1 MPRNKRLLE
10 FSQPAGSPP
19 SGEPVFL
26 AVGRLLSP
34 HGLNGEIQM
43 EILSDFPERLKPG
56 RMLYLGDDRL
66 PLEVRGRRGHSRGF
80 LIAFT
85 GYDNPES
92 VKEMRGQYLYT
103 QADDLPELPK
113 GEFYH
118 HQILGLRVKS
128 DAGQELGTV
137 VGILETGANDVF
149 VVQSQDGSEIL
160 LPNIRSI
167 VLEIDPDR
175 HEMTVH
181 LLPGLVPEKP
191 AN

>member
-1 MPRNKRLLE
+1 MPRNKKLLE
-10 FSQPAGSPP
+10 FSQPAGSPS

-56 RMLYLGDDRL
+56 RKLFLGDDRL
-66 PLEVRGRRGHSRGF
+66 PLEIRSRRSHSRGF

-85 GYDNPES
+85 GYYSPES
-92 VKEMRGQYLYT
+92 VNPLRGNYLFAK
-103 QADDLPELPK
+103 ADDLPVLPK
-113 GEFYH
+113 GEYYH
-118 HQILGLRVKS
+118 HQILGLLVKS
-128 DAGQELGTV
+128 DAGQTLGTV

-149 VVQSQDGSEIL
+149 IVQSQDGSEIL
-160 LPNIRSI
+160 LPNISSI
-167 VLEIDPDR
+167 VLEINPDQ

-191 AN
+191 AG